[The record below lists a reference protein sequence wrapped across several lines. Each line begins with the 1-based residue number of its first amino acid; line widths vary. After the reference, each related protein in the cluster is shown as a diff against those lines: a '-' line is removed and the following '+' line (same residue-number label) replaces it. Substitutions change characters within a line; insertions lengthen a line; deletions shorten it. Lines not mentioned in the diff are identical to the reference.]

1 MKLTQGAFSFLPDLT
16 DEQITKQIQ
25 YSIDTAQDLL
35 IQYCTCLVIC
45 SSVKSGRKEKHP

>member
-35 IQYCTCLVIC
+35 IAYWICLLIC
-45 SSVKSGRKEKHP
+45 ASVRSGRKEKAP